1 MHPNTSWLCTAATAI
16 SALKQWRSV
25 ASYKPLPVMM
35 LGFSSWPEFDG
46 AVEELRDTIER
57 QQPLSELDWT
67 RVLVLT
73 EIARASD
80 VLGAGLDFELVS
92 SVSDADAVELLRSI
106 QRKLAFKAD
115 ADLLFSDAGRPR
127 RPFDY
132 DAWKAK
138 NGPSG

>member
-1 MHPNTSWLCTAATAI
+1 
-16 SALKQWRSV
+16 
-25 ASYKPLPVMM
+25 M

-73 EIARASD
+73 EIAWASD

-92 SVSDADAVELLRSI
+92 GVRY
-106 QRKLAFKAD
+106 
-115 ADLLFSDAGRPR
+115 R
-127 RPFDY
+127 RRRASSFDP
-132 DAWKAK
+132 AQA
-138 NGPSG
+138 SFQS